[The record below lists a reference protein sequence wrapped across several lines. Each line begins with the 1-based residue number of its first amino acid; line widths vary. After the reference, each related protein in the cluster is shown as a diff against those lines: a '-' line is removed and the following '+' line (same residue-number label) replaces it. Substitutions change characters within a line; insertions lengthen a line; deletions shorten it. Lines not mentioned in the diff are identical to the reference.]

1 MASLREDI
9 KTYSIWLVKAFK
21 TDKLNLDY
29 SFNSIKEIDEFF
41 NTHSQDGKATPEGRL
56 SQNLGPIL
64 FAIGSYIGETFVRNI
79 RGAEWVTDENNA
91 EGEVTAAVIF
101 PDGSQIWPMQKVVKR
116 FQNGPVDNLYEYAV
130 MVAREYDQSVVAH
143 TSSGDH
149 KRPWWKFW

>member
-1 MASLREDI
+1 MATLREDI

-21 TDKLNLDY
+21 TDKLKLDY
-29 SFNSIKEIDEFF
+29 SFNSFKEIDYFF
-41 NTHSQDGKATPEGRL
+41 DSNADHGKAVPQGRL
-56 SQNLGPIL
+56 ADNLGPIL

-116 FQNGPVDNLYEYAV
+116 FQNGQEESIYTYADVITREYAKSPAAEIV
-130 MVAREYDQSVVAH
+130 QS
-143 TSSGDH
+143 
-149 KRPWWKFW
+149 KKPWWKFW